1 MTSRLRRKLWSP
13 RPGINLFFN
22 QAQVRWGG
30 LLAAL
35 FLLGGLTG
43 CQSTDTADKKD
54 AANQPENEKKE
65 VSTFRLHLEEND
77 IGLGVG
83 KVEVFRADPM
93 KLIVQKTAFVDEGD
107 IAKARVI
114 ESPYGGVLIQIEYVQ
129 RGRMA
134 LQMATAA
141 HPGRRVAVW
150 ARWTSGRWLA
160 APVVQRGIEDGFFTF
175 TPDCTREEA
184 ERIVRG
190 LNNVAIKL
198 KNQAKPPSKSAA
210 KKKAAKK
217 SKSDEAEEMFK

>member
-13 RPGINLFFN
+13 RAGINLFFIL
-22 QAQVRWGG
+22 ARVRWGG
-30 LLAAL
+30 LLAGL
-35 FLLGGLTG
+35 LVLGGVTG
-43 CQSTDTADKKD
+43 CQSTATAEKKD
-54 AANQPENEKKE
+54 AANKPENEKKE
-65 VSTFRLHLEEND
+65 VSTLRLHLEEND
-77 IGLGVG
+77 VGLGVG

-114 ESPYGGVLIQIEYVQ
+114 ESPYGGVLIQIEYIQ

-160 APVVQRGIEDGFFTF
+160 APVVQRGIEDGLFTF

-210 KKKAAKK
+210 KKNAKK
-217 SKSDEAEEMFK
+217 AKSNEAEEMFK